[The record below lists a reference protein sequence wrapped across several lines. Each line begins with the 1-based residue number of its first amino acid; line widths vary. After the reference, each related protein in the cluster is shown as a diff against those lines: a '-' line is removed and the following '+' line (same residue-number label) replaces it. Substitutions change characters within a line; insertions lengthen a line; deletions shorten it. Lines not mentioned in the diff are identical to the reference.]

1 MYNLICYTIFYD
13 FPVTVSSTI
22 FISFITNGSILIS
35 NLIVQYTFTYLY
47 LELLW
52 NHYILTLHFV
62 LLLFI
67 FECFYYFPTEIT
79 VIVEFQYHALIQHNI
94 KSYHISNIYIIYYVI
109 ELMIWQKAINYQA
122 LISFS
127 HLFPN
132 RLFVRQLTNLKSKII
147 NLKSIIHFLF
157 YISVEKVQLRVFFHC
172 IKVTRY
178 KWLIMKAI
186 GVQFNKL

>member
-1 MYNLICYTIFYD
+1 MLYYFLRFPYYCKFYD
-13 FPVTVSSTI
+13 IYLFFNKWVNTYFQSNSTVHGHLSIFGTI
-22 FISFITNGSILIS
+22 MKPLYP
-35 NLIVQYTFTYLY
+35 NLAFCIVIV
-47 LELLW
+47 
-52 NHYILTLHFV
+52 YIWMF
-62 LLLFI
+62 LLFSHWNPSYCRI
-67 FECFYYFPTEIT
+67 PISRS
-79 VIVEFQYHALIQHNI
+79 LIQHNI

-157 YISVEKVQLRVFFHC
+157 YISVEKVQLRVFFH
-172 IKVTRY
+172 RH
-178 KWLIMKAI
+178 
-186 GVQFNKL
+186 